1 MAFQN
6 LETQPIKDFVEKSYL
21 DYSMYVI
28 LDRALPHIGDGLK
41 PVQRRIIYAM
51 SELGLSALS
60 KHKKSAR
67 TVGDVLGK
75 YHPHGDSA
83 CYEAMVLMAQAFSY
97 RYPLVDGQGNWG
109 SIDDPKSFAAMRY
122 TESKLTKYAQVL
134 LRELGQGTVTWKPN
148 FDGTLKEPELLP
160 AMLPNVLLN
169 GASGIAVGMSTDMPP
184 HNIRDVVASCLAV
197 IDNPEIDSSELA
209 NIIQGPDY
217 PTYGELITPKKDLQ
231 SLYETGNG
239 SVKLRATYQIED
251 KTIVIN
257 SLPYQTSSAKIIEQ
271 IASQM
276 SAKKLPM
283 IDDIRD
289 ESDHENPVRL
299 VLIPRSNRVDLEQVI
314 GHLFA
319 TTDLEKNYRVNF
331 NMIGLD
337 NKPQVK
343 NLAQILNE
351 WLVFRRQTVTNRLQ
365 TRLDAVNKRLHLL
378 EGLLIAFLNL
388 DEVIR
393 IIREEDEPKAVLIKV
408 FDLTEVQAEYILETK
423 LRHLARLEEMKLK
436 EEQTKLL
443 KEQKSLNGLLK
454 SPKKLIQLIRD
465 EIEKI
470 GKEFDNERR
479 TVLVE
484 REAAKAIDE
493 AALTPSETVTVVLS
507 KMGWVRSAKGAQ
519 IDAHELA
526 YKAGDK
532 YQHHVVG
539 KSNCNAIFFAEDGRT
554 FSLPAHTL
562 PGARGFGEPLSGK
575 LSTGNHRFQY
585 VLLDQAKAKYLFV
598 SDIGYGMISAYENM
612 TSRAKAGKAFLSL
625 GETKALPPIKL
636 SDATRYILF
645 ITDDAHVLVVAREEI
660 PELGR
665 GKGNKLI
672 QIPPKL
678 LKEGVK
684 LSEVIPLSGNEI
696 LRFKVGRSK
705 ENITPEMWMQWIGNR
720 AKRGRVLPKGMEKY
734 KMIEIEYVK
743 QSAKTE
749 QTGDDE

>member
-1 MAFQN
+1 MAFKN
-6 LETQPIKDFVEKSYL
+6 LETQPIRDFVEKSYL

-83 CYEAMVLMAQAFSY
+83 CYEAMVLMAQKFSY

-184 HNIRDVVASCLAV
+184 HNIRDVVAACLAV
-197 IDNPEIDSSELA
+197 IDNPELTAGELA
-209 NIIQGPDY
+209 DIIQGPDY
-217 PTYGELITPKKDLQ
+217 PTYGELITPKQNLQ
-231 SLYETGNG
+231 SMYETGNG

-251 KTIVIN
+251 KQIVIN

-271 IASQM
+271 IATQM
-276 SAKKLPM
+276 TAKKLPM

-299 VLIPRSNRVDLEQVI
+299 VLVPRSNRVDLEKVI

-343 NLAQILNE
+343 NIAQILNE
-351 WLVFRRQTVTNRLQ
+351 WLVFRRQTVTRRLQ

-378 EGLLIAFLNL
+378 EGLLVAFLNL

-393 IIREEDEPKAVLIKV
+393 IIREEEEPKLELIKA
-408 FDLTEVQAEYILETK
+408 FDLTETQAEYILETK
-423 LRHLARLEEMKLK
+423 LRHLARLEEMKIK

-443 KEQKSLNGLLK
+443 KEQKKLNGLLG
-454 SPKKLIQLIRD
+454 SPKKLTQLIRD

-470 GKEFDNERR
+470 GEEFDSERR
-479 TVLVE
+479 TILVE

-493 AALTPSETVTVVLS
+493 ADLTPSETVTVVLS
-507 KMGWVRSAKGAQ
+507 KMGWVRSAKGSQ
-519 IDAHELA
+519 VDAHELS

-539 KSNCNAIFFAEDGRT
+539 KSNCNAVFFAEDGRT

-575 LSTGNHRFQY
+575 LSIGNRHCQY
-585 VLLDQAKAKYLFV
+585 VLLDQAKSKYLFV
-598 SDIGYGMISAYENM
+598 SDVGYGMISEYDNM
-612 TSRAKAGKAFLSL
+612 VSRAKAGKAFLTL
-625 GETKALPPIKL
+625 GNAHALPPIRL
-636 SDATRYILF
+636 SDAVKYLLF
-645 ITDDAHVLVVAREEI
+645 ITDDAHVLVVDREEI

-684 LSEVIPLSGNEI
+684 LSEVIPLTGQEV

-705 ENITPEMWMQWIGNR
+705 ENITPEMWSQWIGPR
-720 AKRGRVLPKGMEKY
+720 AKRGKLLPKGMEKY
-734 KMIEIEYVK
+734 KAIEVESNK
-743 QSAKTE
+743 KLEKSKLLTE
-749 QTGDDE
+749 D

>member
-1 MAFQN
+1 MVFKN
-6 LETQPIKDFVEKSYL
+6 LETQPIRDFVEKSYL

-83 CYEAMVLMAQAFSY
+83 CYEAMVLMAQDFSY

-134 LRELGQGTVTWKPN
+134 LRELGQGTATWKPN

-169 GASGIAVGMSTDMPP
+169 GASGIAVGMSTDIPP
-184 HNIRDVVASCLAV
+184 HNIRDVVAACLAV
-197 IDNPEIDSSELA
+197 IDNPELTASELA
-209 NIIQGPDY
+209 SIIQGPDY
-217 PTYGELITPKKDLQ
+217 PTYGELITPKQNLRTM
-231 SLYETGNG
+231 YETGNG

-251 KTIVIN
+251 KQIVIH

-271 IASQM
+271 IAAQM
-276 SAKKLPM
+276 AAKKLPM

-299 VLIPRSNRVDLEQVI
+299 VLVPRSNRVDLEKVI

-319 TTDLEKNYRVNF
+319 TTDLERNYRVNF

-343 NLAQILNE
+343 NIAQILNE
-351 WLVFRRQTVTNRLQ
+351 WLVFRRQTVTRRLQ

-378 EGLLIAFLNL
+378 EGLLVAFLNL

-393 IIREEDEPKAVLIKV
+393 IIREEDEPKAELIKT
-408 FDLTEVQAEYILETK
+408 FELTEIQAEYILETK
-423 LRHLARLEEMKLK
+423 LRNLARLEEMKIK

-443 KEQKSLNGLLK
+443 KEQKSLNSLLG
-454 SPKKLIQLIRD
+454 SPKKLTKLIRD

-470 GKEFDNERR
+470 GEEFNSERR
-479 TVLVE
+479 TILVE

-493 AALTPSETVTVVLS
+493 AALTPSETVTIVLS
-507 KMGWVRSAKGAQ
+507 KMGWVRSAKGSQ
-519 IDAHELA
+519 VDAHELS

-539 KSNCNAIFFAEDGRT
+539 KSNCNAVFLTEEGRA

-575 LSTGNHRFQY
+575 LSIGNHRCQY
-585 VLLDQAKAKYLFV
+585 VLLDQAKSKYLFV
-598 SDIGYGMISAYENM
+598 SDIGYGMISEYENM
-612 TSRAKAGKAFLSL
+612 VSRTKAGKAFLSL
-625 GETKALPPIKL
+625 GAANALPPIKL
-636 SDATRYILF
+636 SDAVKYLLF
-645 ITDDAHVLVVAREEI
+645 ITDDAHVLVVTREEI

-678 LKEGVK
+678 LKSGIK
-684 LSEVIPLSGNEI
+684 LAEVIPLTGDEV

-705 ENITPEMWMQWIGNR
+705 ENITPEMWSQWIASR
-720 AKRGRVLPKGMEKY
+720 AKRGRLLPKGLEKY
-734 KMIEIEYVK
+734 KMIEVEHN
-743 QSAKTE
+743 AKLAITKSE
-749 QTGDDE
+749 E